1 VRLKKLH
8 VLFLRFFLKNQGKV
22 VFQKS
27 LFCCFE
33 SILAKRNF
41 MKFFNY
47 LRTNNIALIFA
58 ASFSVIISHLS
69 FGQNNLIIK
78 PVNPVSNPL
87 IDSLVGQLVGGGV
100 IVQNV
105 RSNLTETSKA
115 IGTFKAP
122 VQLFGGIR
130 GGLVMTT
137 GQADTMAGA
146 NTGGIISVQLPPT
159 DTVAGCSE
167 GRQMLNSVLNFNAT
181 TTRRTTNCATIQFD
195 IIPSSD
201 SIKFNYVFAS
211 EEYNN
216 FVCSNFNDIFG
227 FFITGPGITG
237 DQNLAPD
244 FPQSKNIALI
254 PGTNLPV
261 SINTVNNGTPG
272 TSGTAANCNF
282 TPQGIASYIDN
293 TPAPGTN
300 NPFVLQRL
308 RFNGLTKVLT
318 AGVKVTPCEVYT
330 LTLTVSDV
338 TDGSFDS
345 GVFIEKGSLR
355 SSVRTSVS
363 TQYNDRFPYAI
374 VNCNPGKI
382 FFKRCYTVDRAVI
395 RYTIGGSA
403 VNDVDYKEKLETG
416 NLQALADSL
425 VLIPGQETDSIVLL
439 GQDNPG
445 WENTPQKKVVLR
457 FLNFSNP
464 FVNGQPNFNG
474 DSAVMLIRRKFIYN
488 NGADMEIC
496 QFTDTSIRPL
506 TPAYPGDR
514 YLWKELNAAGDTI
527 TTTDLSCT
535 TCRVT
540 IAGNDT
546 TKTFV
551 VFVTDSA
558 SQCITADTVT
568 IKVQPIPKA
577 QFSSIPS
584 GFSVCRNQRIVLQAN
599 PPTANS
605 TWRYEWI
612 NILPENSTG
621 LIDSASRKN
630 RTLDVS
636 LLNKAQF
643 FPVRI
648 KTPLGCLKED
658 SVQVRILEKP
668 AFSLK
673 DADTLCY
680 GTPYRITAVAP
691 VDSIGAV
698 QYSWINSDDRRIKD
712 STGISVSFR
721 ALQSGRYILT
731 GDNKCFSNDGIA
743 RDTLNLF
750 VFDSISTAFDYKILN
765 DGLTVSPVLFSNKF
779 IPFSYPRIWRLYNDS
794 LSYNQVLDGQTPIIE
809 ISNGG
814 NYTAEAVIYNRIG
827 NYFCSDTTRKSII
840 IDPLGQ
846 VYLPNYIFESNLNSN
861 STFRITARDE
871 NGKELREITDGSL
884 TIYNRWGKEMYKI
897 DKYENNLKSTELKE
911 KLGIG
916 VYFYEFNSPRYNFK
930 TSGWFNVQR

>member
-1 VRLKKLH
+1 MR
-8 VLFLRFFLKNQGKV
+8 
-22 VFQKS
+22 
-27 LFCCFE
+27 
-33 SILAKRNF
+33 
-41 MKFFNY
+41 FFNY
-47 LRTNNIALIFA
+47 LRINNIALVFTA
-58 ASFSVIISHLS
+58 CFSLLVSQLS
-69 FGQNNLIIK
+69 FGQDNLIIK
-78 PVNPVSNPL
+78 PVNPVNNPL

-122 VQLFGGIR
+122 AQLFGGIR
-130 GGLVMTT
+130 AGLVMTT
-137 GQADTMAGA
+137 GQADTMAGSNA
-146 NTGGIISVQLPPT
+146 AGGVISVQLPGT
-159 DTVAGCSE
+159 DTVDGCSE
-167 GRQMLNSVLNFNAT
+167 GRQMLNSVLNFNST
-181 TTRRTTNCATIQFD
+181 NIRRTTNCATIQFD

-227 FFITGPGITG
+227 FFITGPGIVG

-300 NPFVLQRL
+300 DPFILQRL

-345 GVFIEKGSLR
+345 GVFIERGSLR
-355 SSVRTSVS
+355 SSVRTSVT
-363 TQYNDRFPYAI
+363 TQYNNRFPYAI

-403 VNDVDYKEKLETG
+403 VNDVDYKEKLSNG
-416 NLQALADSL
+416 DLQPLTDSL
-425 VLIPGQETDSIVLL
+425 VMEPGQETDSIVVL

-445 WENTPQKKVVLR
+445 WNNTPQKKVVLR

-464 FVNGQPNFNG
+464 FINGQPNFNG

-488 NGADMEIC
+488 NGIDKEIC
-496 QFTDTSIRPL
+496 QFTDTTITPL
-506 TPAYPGDR
+506 TPAFPGDIYR
-514 YLWKELNAAGDTI
+514 WKELNASGDTVA
-527 TTTDLSCT
+527 TTNLTCD
-535 TCRVT
+535 TCRITVAT
-540 IAGNDT
+540 NDT

-551 VFVTDSA
+551 LFVTDSA
-558 SQCITADTVT
+558 SQCISSDTIT
-568 IKVQPIPKA
+568 IKVQAIPSA
-577 QFSSIPS
+577 QFSSIPT
-584 GFSVCRNQRIVLQAN
+584 GFAVCRNERITLSAN
-599 PPTANS
+599 PPAADPLWT
-605 TWRYEWI
+605 YEWF
-612 NILPENSTG
+612 NILPENSTN
-621 LIDSASRKN
+621 LTSPASRQN

-636 LLNKAQF
+636 LLNKPQF
-643 FPVRI
+643 FPVKI
-648 KTPLGCLKED
+648 KTPLGCRKED
-658 SVQVRILEKP
+658 SVQVLILQKP

-673 DADTLCY
+673 EADTLCY
-680 GTPYRITAVAP
+680 GTPYRITATAP
-691 VDSIGAV
+691 VDSVGRV
-698 QYSWINSDDRRIKD
+698 RYTWINSDDRRIKD
-712 STGISVSFR
+712 STGISVSFK

-731 GDNKCFSNDGIA
+731 GDNKCFSIDGIA

-779 IPFSYPRIWRLYNDS
+779 IPFSYPKIWRLYNDS
-794 LSYNQVLDGQTPIIE
+794 ISYNQVLDGQTPIID
-809 ISNGG
+809 INRGG
-814 NYTAEAVIYNRIG
+814 NYTAEAIIFNQIG
-827 NYFCSDTTRKSII
+827 NYRCADTSRKFIK

-846 VYLPNYIFESNLNSN
+846 VYLPNLIFESPKGSN
-861 STFRITARDE
+861 SAFRVTARDE
-871 NGKELREITDGSL
+871 NGKVLREITDGSL
-884 TIYNRWGKEMYKI
+884 TIFNRWGKEMYKI
-897 DKYENNLKSTELKE
+897 EKYENDLDNAKLKD

-916 VYFYEFNSPRYNFK
+916 TYFYEFSSPRYNFK